1 MPNGVERRQALPP
14 NGMAHHLG
22 LLAHQPAAAWL
33 FFLFLF
39 RLGYRG
45 IVHPLSDEEDT
56 ERTRRGFV
64 VHCLSPSVPF
74 CRFDAAQRNLSSSH
88 VTMASAYAPV
98 GRQDRAPCF
107 QQRLLPAMPI
117 GTPLLG

>member
-64 VHCLSPSVPF
+64 VHCLSPSA
-74 CRFDAAQRNLSSSH
+74 DL
-88 VTMASAYAPV
+88 M
-98 GRQDRAPCF
+98 
-107 QQRLLPAMPI
+107 LLNAI
-117 GTPLLG
+117 